1 MSRKVALILSLMPM
15 SPVKSG
21 MQNTIF
27 FLHKYLRENK
37 VICKF
42 SCFENSNRIDPVI
55 NLKFNKKDYKIIEKA
70 ISLNKPD
77 YIFVN
82 TSKLL
87 YLYKDLLLKIN
98 RKFKI
103 ILVGHDLYFFRKRY
117 FKKINI
123 IDKTPLINK
132 EEIKVIKDS
141 DFIIDISHEEKKYL
155 LSKKIDSKK
164 IVFTNTP
171 VRVKKISKFN
181 KKFDFVYLGSSW
193 RQNILSLNYLYK
205 NLILKLPHLKFLVL
219 GMKKIEGYAD
229 NVFFKPFKR
238 NYLINCSYGLAFIKF
253 GSGRNVKIFDMM
265 SSGIPVIT
273 NKRLDAY
280 GLRKNSHY
288 VFAKNISDCLIKISK
303 ISNNKNLRKKI
314 SKNCFLWSLQNSNYL
329 RAFEKLK
336 NIV

>member
-1 MSRKVALILSLMPM
+1 MSHKVALILSLMPM
-15 SPVKSG
+15 RPVKSG

-27 FLHKYLRENK
+27 FLHKYLQQNK

-42 SCFENSNRIDPVI
+42 SSFENYNRIDPVI
-55 NLKFNKKDYKIIEKA
+55 NLKFKKQNYKIIEKA

-117 FKKINI
+117 FKKINV
-123 IDKTPLINK
+123 IDKTPLRNK
-132 EEIKVIKDS
+132 EEIKVIKES
-141 DFIIDISHEEKKYL
+141 DFIIDVTHEEKKYL

-164 IVFTNTP
+164 IIFTNTP
-171 VRVKKISKFN
+171 VEVNKISKFS

-219 GMKKIEGYAD
+219 AEYLTTSEHNSYHLHPELMMRLLYLFFFLFL
-229 NVFFKPFKR
+229 VFLLSKQYFEYHQLK
-238 NYLINCSYGLAFIKF
+238 
-253 GSGRNVKIFDMM
+253 
-265 SSGIPVIT
+265 
-273 NKRLDAY
+273 
-280 GLRKNSHY
+280 H
-288 VFAKNISDCLIKISK
+288 CL
-303 ISNNKNLRKKI
+303 
-314 SKNCFLWSLQNSNYL
+314 F
-329 RAFEKLK
+329 FE
-336 NIV
+336 N

>member
-1 MSRKVALILSLMPM
+1 MSHKVALILSLMPM
-15 SPVKSG
+15 RPVKSG

-27 FLHKYLRENK
+27 FLHKYLQQNK

-42 SCFENSNRIDPVI
+42 SSFENYNRIDPVI
-55 NLKFNKKDYKIIEKA
+55 NLKFKKQNYKIIEKA

-117 FKKINI
+117 FKKINV
-123 IDKTPLINK
+123 IDKTPLRNK
-132 EEIKVIKDS
+132 EEIKVIKES
-141 DFIIDISHEEKKYL
+141 DFIIDVTHEEKKYL

-164 IVFTNTP
+164 IIFTNTP
-171 VRVKKISKFN
+171 VEVNKISKFS

-219 GMKKIEGYAD
+219 GMKKIKGYAD
-229 NVFFKPFKR
+229 NVCFKPFKR
-238 NYLINCSYGLAFIKF
+238 IYLMNCSYGLAFVKF

-265 SSGIPVIT
+265 SLGIPVIT
-273 NKRLDAY
+273 NKRLEAY
-280 GLRKNSHY
+280 GLRENSHY
-288 VFAKNISDCLIKISK
+288 VFTKNVSDCLIKISK
-303 ISNNKNLRKKI
+303 ISKNKNLRKKI
-314 SKNCFLWSLQNSNYL
+314 SKNCYLWSSKNSNYQ

-336 NIV
+336 KIL